1 MATSPYT
8 PALPSVFENFTP
20 VESLS
25 AHDHAFDIYTKLL
38 IAKKTNEAL
47 FLVIGKLLSDIRNE
61 ELYKSLDYE
70 TFTDFLGSEEIS
82 YSKEAA
88 YMYMRVYE
96 YYIEYLQMSEE
107 SVGNINISR
116 LSMMIPVLKQ
126 IEDKTDVVKK
136 IDELSALRHSDFV
149 LKVKQEKKSDKP
161 SVYYSEALSQ
171 WIVEYFNDKTN
182 LHDLGTFKEY
192 QER

>member
-1 MATSPYT
+1 
-8 PALPSVFENFTP
+8 
-20 VESLS
+20 
-25 AHDHAFDIYTKLL
+25 
-38 IAKKTNEAL
+38 
-47 FLVIGKLLSDIRNE
+47 
-61 ELYKSLDYE
+61 
-70 TFTDFLGSEEIS
+70 
-82 YSKEAA
+82 
-88 YMYMRVYE
+88 MYMRVYE